1 MAATASSRRCRLG
14 IASRSTSG
22 TTLRVRPAGAGAHIV
37 REDKDMKK
45 ITSSILTAAA
55 LVAAVAATSVSAQAQ
70 NVRVRGAIEKVDGNT
85 VMVKS
90 RDGASLKLV
99 LKDNAAVRGVVKASL
114 ADVKASSNVAI
125 TSRPRADGT
134 LEAVELRIAPAGQ
147 PFNSFHADWDLMPNS
162 FMTNGSLQTSVSGV
176 DGQMLTVKYK
186 VQGKPDEEKKIVVTS
201 KTIIATTVPGTK
213 EDLKPGLKVFVA
225 GAPKLPDG
233 SLDVAAIQVEKE
245 IPPPQ

>member
-1 MAATASSRRCRLG
+1 MRITSQVFVVATLAATF
-14 IASRSTSG
+14 
-22 TTLRVRPAGAGAHIV
+22 
-37 REDKDMKK
+37 
-45 ITSSILTAAA
+45 A
-55 LVAAVAATSVSAQAQ
+55 LSAVSAQAQ
-70 NVRVRGAIEKVDGNT
+70 NVRVRGTIEKLDGNVLT
-85 VMVKS
+85 VKS
-90 RDGASLKLV
+90 RDGAELKLV
-99 LKDNAAVRGVVKASL
+99 LKDNVRIAGVVKASL
-114 ADVKASSNVAI
+114 AAVKPDSNVAI

-134 LEAVELRIAPAGQ
+134 LEAFELRIAPAGQ

-162 FMTNGSLQTSVSGV
+162 FMTNGSLQTSVAGV
-176 DGQMLTVKYK
+176 DGQVLTVKYK
-186 VQGKPDEEKKIVVTS
+186 VLGKPDEEKKLIVTP

>member
-1 MAATASSRRCRLG
+1 MKMHLPVLA
-14 IASRSTSG
+14 
-22 TTLRVRPAGAGAHIV
+22 VAGV
-37 REDKDMKK
+37 
-45 ITSSILTAAA
+45 
-55 LVAAVAATSVSAQAQ
+55 VAAFTATTVAAQAQ
-70 NVRVRGAIEKVDGNT
+70 NVRVRGAIESVDGNT

-114 ADVKASSNVAI
+114 ADVKAATNVAI

-134 LEAVELRIAPAGQ
+134 LEAVELRIFPPG
-147 PFNSFHADWDLMPNS
+147 PFNSFHGDWDLTPGS
-162 FMTNGSLQTSVSGV
+162 FMTNGSMQQSVAGV
-176 DGQMLTVKYK
+176 DGQVLTVKYK
-186 VQGKPDEEKKIVVTS
+186 VKDKPDEEKKIVVTP
-201 KTIIATTVPGTK
+201 KTIVATTVPGTK
-213 EDLKPGLKVFVA
+213 ADLKPGLKVFVA